1 MSRDSCNEPSSSQS
15 SVKETSHESTPSTTP
30 ITFSPSEP
38 NVPPP
43 SPMTKVS
50 TPNEGER
57 LPAGG
62 GLARGP
68 ASESKK
74 KLLSSESFEEAML
87 EAPYQEKPQVEE
99 SASQTS
105 NGHSDSRYKEDE
117 RRSSSRHSASSRPR
131 SSSRSYRDDYR
142 SDRHR
147 SRSRHSSRRH
157 RSRSRDYRQSDSRE
171 RDYYSSRRPDS
182 RSRRRRSRSPRRRS
196 RSRERHDRRR
206 RNRSAS
212 PPIPEEERDKR
223 TVFVTQLSVRLENR
237 ELEEFFSQAGKV
249 RDAKIILDR
258 NSRRSKGVGYV
269 EFYEEASV
277 QNALAM
283 SGQKLLGI
291 PVQVQVTEAEKN
303 RLAMQAQNAAYGQ
316 DISYH
321 RLYVGS
327 IHFKLTEDEL
337 RQIFEP
343 FGPIDSINLHTDE
356 TGRSRGFA
364 FIQFRNGMDAKQ
376 ALDKMNGYEL
386 AGRNLR
392 VGLVNEKTGTA
403 GNYSL
408 DEEET
413 SGISLNS
420 TSRAELMQKLAAR
433 QSDLSPQAP
442 VQKPAPPPPKVNVP
456 TAAATRTIML
466 NNMFNPAEETEPNWV
481 QELEADIKDECS
493 QYGQILHVNVND
505 DSLGEVFL
513 KFENVQSGERAVK
526 ALNGRWFGGKQ
537 AST

>member
-1 MSRDSCNEPSSSQS
+1 M
-15 SVKETSHESTPSTTP
+15 
-30 ITFSPSEP
+30 
-38 NVPPP
+38 
-43 SPMTKVS
+43 
-50 TPNEGER
+50 
-57 LPAGG
+57 
-62 GLARGP
+62 
-68 ASESKK
+68 
-74 KLLSSESFEEAML
+74 
-87 EAPYQEKPQVEE
+87 
-99 SASQTS
+99 
-105 NGHSDSRYKEDE
+105 
-117 RRSSSRHSASSRPR
+117 
-131 SSSRSYRDDYR
+131 
-142 SDRHR
+142 
-147 SRSRHSSRRH
+147 
-157 RSRSRDYRQSDSRE
+157 
-171 RDYYSSRRPDS
+171 
-182 RSRRRRSRSPRRRS
+182 
-196 RSRERHDRRR
+196 
-206 RNRSAS
+206 
-212 PPIPEEERDKR
+212 
-223 TVFVTQLSVRLENR
+223 TQLSVRLESR

-249 RDAKIILDR
+249 RDAKIIMDR

-269 EFYEEASV
+269 EFYDEATV
-277 QNALAM
+277 QSALAM

-291 PVQVQVTEAEKN
+291 PVVVQVTEAEKN
-303 RLAMQAQNAAYGQ
+303 RLAMQAQNAAFGHN

-327 IHFKLTEDEL
+327 IHFKLTEDDL

-364 FIQFRNGMDAKQ
+364 FIQFRNGVDAKQ

-392 VGLVNEKTGTA
+392 VGLVNEKTGTG
-403 GNYSL
+403 GNYTL

-433 QSDLSPQAP
+433 QADTSPKAP
-442 VQKPAPPPPKVNVP
+442 AYKPTPAPAPAKVNVP

-466 NNMFNPAEETEPNWV
+466 NNMFNPTEETEPNWV

-493 QYGQILHVNVND
+493 QYGQISHVNVND

-513 KFENVQSGERAVK
+513 KFDDVSAGERAVK

-537 AST
+537 ITATFVPEAIYNARFSL

>member
-1 MSRDSCNEPSSSQS
+1 MDNQPHRDQMDVLILAAEMTTEALLDIQILLDLTVQDLARIAMIIDHVVDPD
-15 SVKETSHESTPSTTP
+15 TAAADIAAALESTD
-30 ITFSPSEP
+30 
-38 NVPPP
+38 NH
-43 SPMTKVS
+43 
-50 TPNEGER
+50 R
-57 LPAGG
+57 LVREIIIIPAEDPV
-62 GLARGP
+62 L
-68 ASESKK
+68 EV
-74 KLLSSESFEEAML
+74 EEEEAGVHL
-87 EAPYQEKPQVEE
+87 DEAEVGN
-99 SASQTS
+99 ALS
-105 NGHSDSRYKEDE
+105 N
-117 RRSSSRHSASSRPR
+117 
-131 SSSRSYRDDYR
+131 
-142 SDRHR
+142 
-147 SRSRHSSRRH
+147 
-157 RSRSRDYRQSDSRE
+157 
-171 RDYYSSRRPDS
+171 
-182 RSRRRRSRSPRRRS
+182 
-196 RSRERHDRRR
+196 RRR

-223 TVFVTQLSVRLENR
+223 TVFVTQLSVRLESR

-249 RDAKIILDR
+249 RDAKIIMDR

-291 PVQVQVTEAEKN
+291 PVMVQVTEAEKN
-303 RLAMQAQNAAYGQ
+303 RLAMQAQNAAFGHN

-327 IHFKLTEDEL
+327 IHFKLTEDDL
-337 RQIFEP
+337 RLIFEP

-364 FIQFRNGMDAKQ
+364 FIQFRNGVDAKQ

-392 VGLVNEKTGTA
+392 VGLVNEKNSGG

-433 QSDLSPQAP
+433 QSESSAQAP
-442 VQKPAPPPPKVNVP
+442 VYKPAPAPPKVTMP

-466 NNMFNPAEETEPNWV
+466 NNMFNPTEETEPNWV

-513 KFENVQSGERAVK
+513 KFESVAAGEQAVK

-537 AST
+537 ASSVTVHAGLTLCVSNLLFH

>member
-1 MSRDSCNEPSSSQS
+1 MDMD
-15 SVKETSHESTPSTTP
+15 V
-30 ITFSPSEP
+30 
-38 NVPPP
+38 
-43 SPMTKVS
+43 
-50 TPNEGER
+50 
-57 LPAGG
+57 
-62 GLARGP
+62 
-68 ASESKK
+68 
-74 KLLSSESFEEAML
+74 EAML
-87 EAPYQEKPQVEE
+87 EAPYQEKPQADE
-99 SASQTS
+99 SHLQHS
-105 NGHSDSRYKEDE
+105 NGRSDSRIRLDIQVLHDMSIQHPVLTVMIIDHAAAPDLVVADTVVALEITQGPVPVREIIIIPVEDLTPE
-117 RRSSSRHSASSRPR
+117 VEEEEAEAHADTAVSALT
-131 SSSRSYRDDYR
+131 
-142 SDRHR
+142 
-147 SRSRHSSRRH
+147 
-157 RSRSRDYRQSDSRE
+157 
-171 RDYYSSRRPDS
+171 
-182 RSRRRRSRSPRRRS
+182 
-196 RSRERHDRRR
+196 
-206 RNRSAS
+206 S

-223 TVFVTQLSVRLENR
+223 TVFVTQLSVRLESR

-249 RDAKIILDR
+249 RDAKIIMDR

-269 EFYEEASV
+269 EFYDEATV
-277 QNALAM
+277 QSALAM

-291 PVQVQVTEAEKN
+291 PVVVQVTEAEKN
-303 RLAMQAQNAAYGQ
+303 RLAMQAQNAAFGHN

-327 IHFKLTEDEL
+327 IHFKLTEDDL

-364 FIQFRNGMDAKQ
+364 FIQFRNGVDAKQ

-392 VGLVNEKTGTA
+392 VGLVNEKTGTG
-403 GNYSL
+403 GNYTL

-433 QSDLSPQAP
+433 QADTSPKAP
-442 VQKPAPPPPKVNVP
+442 AYKPTPAPAPAKVNVP

-466 NNMFNPAEETEPNWV
+466 NNMFNPTEETEPNWV

-493 QYGQILHVNVND
+493 QYGQISHVNVND

-513 KFENVQSGERAVK
+513 KFDDVSAGERAVK

-537 AST
+537 ASITATFVPEAIYNARFSL

>member
-1 MSRDSCNEPSSSQS
+1 MDMD
-15 SVKETSHESTPSTTP
+15 V
-30 ITFSPSEP
+30 
-38 NVPPP
+38 
-43 SPMTKVS
+43 
-50 TPNEGER
+50 
-57 LPAGG
+57 
-62 GLARGP
+62 
-68 ASESKK
+68 
-74 KLLSSESFEEAML
+74 EAML
-87 EAPYQEKPQVEE
+87 EAPYQEKPHVEE
-99 SASQTS
+99 STSQRSNGPRLDIQRPPDMIVHDLVLIVTIIDPVAVPDIVAADIEVAQETTDVRDPVREITIIPVGDPTLVVDEEEVEAHVDKAEAAGHTS
-105 NGHSDSRYKEDE
+105 N
-117 RRSSSRHSASSRPR
+117 
-131 SSSRSYRDDYR
+131 
-142 SDRHR
+142 
-147 SRSRHSSRRH
+147 
-157 RSRSRDYRQSDSRE
+157 
-171 RDYYSSRRPDS
+171 
-182 RSRRRRSRSPRRRS
+182 
-196 RSRERHDRRR
+196 RRR

-223 TVFVTQLSVRLENR
+223 TVFVTQLSVRLESR

-249 RDAKIILDR
+249 RDAKIIMDR

-283 SGQKLLGI
+283 SGQKLLGL
-291 PVQVQVTEAEKN
+291 PVMVQLTEAEKN
-303 RLAMQAQNAAYGQ
+303 RLALQAQNAAFGQ
-316 DISYH
+316 NDISYH

-327 IHFKLTEDEL
+327 IHFKLTEDDL

-343 FGPIDSINLHTDE
+343 FGPIDSINLHMDD

-364 FIQFRNGMDAKQ
+364 FVQFRNGVDAKQ

-392 VGLVNEKTGTA
+392 VGLVNERNSSG
-403 GNYSL
+403 GNYTL

-433 QSDLSPQAP
+433 QSDTSTQGP
-442 VQKPAPPPPKVNVP
+442 VYKPAPAPPKVNVP
-456 TAAATRTIML
+456 VAAATRTIML

-481 QELEADIKDECS
+481 QELEADIKDECN

-513 KFENVQSGERAVK
+513 KFDRVSAGERALK
-526 ALNGRWFGGKQ
+526 SLNGRWFGGKQ
-537 AST
+537 ASI

>member
-1 MSRDSCNEPSSSQS
+1 
-15 SVKETSHESTPSTTP
+15 
-30 ITFSPSEP
+30 
-38 NVPPP
+38 
-43 SPMTKVS
+43 
-50 TPNEGER
+50 
-57 LPAGG
+57 
-62 GLARGP
+62 
-68 ASESKK
+68 
-74 KLLSSESFEEAML
+74 
-87 EAPYQEKPQVEE
+87 
-99 SASQTS
+99 
-105 NGHSDSRYKEDE
+105 
-117 RRSSSRHSASSRPR
+117 
-131 SSSRSYRDDYR
+131 
-142 SDRHR
+142 
-147 SRSRHSSRRH
+147 
-157 RSRSRDYRQSDSRE
+157 
-171 RDYYSSRRPDS
+171 
-182 RSRRRRSRSPRRRS
+182 
-196 RSRERHDRRR
+196 
-206 RNRSAS
+206 
-212 PPIPEEERDKR
+212 
-223 TVFVTQLSVRLENR
+223 VTQLSVRLESR

-249 RDAKIILDR
+249 RDAKIIMDR

-291 PVQVQVTEAEKN
+291 PVMVQLTEAEKN
-303 RLAMQAQNAAYGQ
+303 RLALQAQNAAFGQ
-316 DISYH
+316 NDISYH

-327 IHFKLTEDEL
+327 IHFKLTEDDL

-343 FGPIDSINLHTDE
+343 FGPIDSINLHMDD

-364 FIQFRNGMDAKQ
+364 FVQFRNGVDAKQ

-392 VGLVNEKTGTA
+392 VGLVNERNSSG
-403 GNYSL
+403 GNYTL

-433 QSDLSPQAP
+433 QSDTSTQAP
-442 VQKPAPPPPKVNVP
+442 VYKPAPAPPKVNVP
-456 TAAATRTIML
+456 VAAATRTIML

-513 KFENVQSGERAVK
+513 KFDSVSAGERALK
-526 ALNGRWFGGKQ
+526 SLNGRWFGGKQ
-537 AST
+537 ITATFVPEAIYNARFSL

>member
-1 MSRDSCNEPSSSQS
+1 MDMD
-15 SVKETSHESTPSTTP
+15 V
-30 ITFSPSEP
+30 
-38 NVPPP
+38 
-43 SPMTKVS
+43 
-50 TPNEGER
+50 
-57 LPAGG
+57 
-62 GLARGP
+62 
-68 ASESKK
+68 
-74 KLLSSESFEEAML
+74 EAML
-87 EAPYQEKPQVEE
+87 EAPYQEKPKADE
-99 SASQTS
+99 SHLQYS
-105 NGHSDSRYKEDE
+105 NGRSDSRSRDDQ
-117 RRSSSRHSASSRPR
+117 RSSSRHSGSSRHDR
-131 SSSRSYRDDYR
+131 STSRSHRDDYR
-142 SDRHR
+142 PR
-147 SRSRHSSRRH
+147 SRSRNSSRRH
-157 RSRSRDYRQSDSRE
+157 RSRSRDYRRSRSRE
-171 RDYYSSRRPDS
+171 RDYYY
-182 RSRRRRSRSPRRRS
+182 SRRRSNSRN
-196 RSRERHDRRR
+196 RRR
-206 RNRSAS
+206 RRTS

-223 TVFVTQLSVRLENR
+223 TVFVTQLSVRLESR
-237 ELEEFFSQAGKV
+237 ELHEFFSQAGKV
-249 RDAKIILDR
+249 RDAKIIMDR

-291 PVQVQVTEAEKN
+291 PVMVQLTEAEKN
-303 RLAMQAQNAAYGQ
+303 RLAMQAQNAAFGHN

-364 FIQFRNGMDAKQ
+364 FIQFRNGADAKQ

-392 VGLVNEKTGTA
+392 VGLVNEKSSTG
-403 GNYSL
+403 GNYTL

-433 QSDLSPQAP
+433 QADTTTQAP
-442 VQKPAPPPPKVNVP
+442 VYKPAPAPPKVNVP

-493 QYGQILHVNVND
+493 QYGQITHVNVND

-513 KFENVQSGERAVK
+513 KFDSVSAGEHAVK

-537 AST
+537 ITATYVPEAIYNARFSL